1 MPPGVS
7 CAISGMFLRIHS
19 IPVSNGT
26 IPSSAVVRTVTAC
39 CPTPSASSGRSPAKK
54 RNWLV
59 SHTRLHSRS

>member
-19 IPVSNGT
+19 MAVSSGT
-26 IPSSAVVRTVTAC
+26 IPSSDSVRTVTGC
-39 CPTPSASSGRSPAKK
+39 SPSPSRSSGRSPAKK

-59 SHTRLHSRS
+59 SHARFQSRS